1 MYDFHT
7 FYGFENDIQFVEKSA
22 PEILFVQNTAWFTI

>member
-7 FYGFENDIQFVEKSA
+7 FYGFEIDIWFVENSA
-22 PEILFVQNTAWFTI
+22 PEILFFQNTAWFTT